1 MKKSIFF
8 LFFFIVSLF
17 FSINLFS
24 SQVAD
29 NNNGGTLV
37 IYRTC
42 KYPTSIA
49 FNPMLFVDGED
60 TGVIFKCMQPRKK
73 ILFQQSL
80 FPGIHTVKVQVMG
93 GLGAKRQILKGPNGS
108 YEYEVNFNLSEGEEK
123 NFLIRYLEDGVGAGA
138 IFGVI
143 GAAIESSVNEPSHGI
158 YLEEQSAECIRK
170 KGKKCAPFTP
180 NLIETSKSR
189 SQDNLEKNTNAKD
202 SVEIELQKLK
212 DLFDKGLISRKVYEE
227 KQKDLL
233 GL

>member
-8 LFFFIVSLF
+8 LFFVIFNLF

-24 SQVAD
+24 SQAT
-29 NNNGGTLV
+29 NNNNGTLV

-49 FNPMLFVDGED
+49 MNPMLFIDGED
-60 TGVIFKCMQPRKK
+60 TGVTFKCMQPRKK
-73 ILFQQSL
+73 VFFQQSL
-80 FPGIHTVKVQVMG
+80 SPGNHSVKVQVMG
-93 GLGAKRQILKGPNGS
+93 GLGKNRQILKFPGGS
-108 YEYEVNFNLSEGEEK
+108 YEYEVNFDLSKGEEK
-123 NFLIRYLEDGVGAGA
+123 NFLIRYIEDGTGVGA
-138 IFGVI
+138 IFGVL
-143 GAAIESSVNEPSHGI
+143 GAAIEASVNDLAHGI

-180 NLIETSKSR
+180 NLIEISKSGN
-189 SQDNLEKNTNAKD
+189 QDKLEKTPNVKE
-202 SVEIELQKLK
+202 SVEKELQKLK
-212 DLFDKGLISRKVYEE
+212 DLFDKGLISKKVYEE